1 MKIIFLDFD
10 GVMVPAKQSFEDYY
24 YCGIT
29 PSKEAV
35 TTLNRILKETEANIV
50 VSSILRFGQD
60 IEGLQKLMDEWGV
73 DGKVIGKTPHLF
85 PNVKR
90 GDEIK
95 DWIKTFEADED
106 TVDSMVI
113 LDDRT
118 DMCEYVNCLVNTN
131 YYVGLQEKHG
141 DEAINL
147 LNSTKKMAAGVDKVV

>member
-35 TTLNRILKETEANIV
+35 ETLNRIIKETGAKIV
-50 VSSILRFGQD
+50 VSSVLRFGQD
-60 IEGLQKLMDEWGV
+60 IEGLQNLMNEWEVRGT
-73 DGKVIGKTPHLF
+73 VIGKTPHLF

-95 DWIKTFEADED
+95 DWIQTFEADQG
-106 TVDSMVI
+106 TITGMVI
-113 LDDRT
+113 LDDRA
-118 DMCEYVNCLVNTN
+118 DMCDYMDCLVKTN
-131 YYVGLQEKHG
+131 YYVGLQEHHG
-141 DEAINL
+141 DEAISILNL
-147 LNSTKKMAAGVDKVV
+147 ERAMYAS